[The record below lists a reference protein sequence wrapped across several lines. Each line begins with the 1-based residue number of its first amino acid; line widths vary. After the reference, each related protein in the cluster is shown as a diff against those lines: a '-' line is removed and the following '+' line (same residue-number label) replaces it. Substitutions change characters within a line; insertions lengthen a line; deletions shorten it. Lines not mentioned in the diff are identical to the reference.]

1 MKSKSIF
8 NITCTGNL
16 LTRQRALFKS
26 TRRGDSRSAIAT
38 RFTCQRAL
46 YNRGK
51 RQGDSPRA
59 VDTDLVHG
67 SSTKVQNRV
76 QLRENLSRTYEKLSR
91 TYEKL
96 LSLMTN
102 HVNLSQTMISVYLK
116 VLRIYETNV
125 DVDDILGD
133 LGNKSKVDEICNFLR
148 TYDKRIQK
156 RIDFRPLPD
165 INSTYLNLSTF
176 TIQVKQKDSQ
186 KYNAFIRSTGR
197 SRSKTRHLSHLKRHD
212 REPSR
217 IPMKKFVNLMMKNRK
232 KRSRIK
238 RYIRQF
244 IPKSSALHNL
254 LSTRYRKHASQK
266 LTNIYM
272 WQFGK
277 PCRPRRMPKLI
288 KKENLKNAN
297 MCYSRTKQHKFCTLN
312 NPKIP
317 STNKCN
323 IQRIKTSNKRFLFMC
338 GDVCLIYRACRHLA
352 HGQTILLY
360 RQLLMQTICE
370 LT

>member
-46 YNRGK
+46 CNRGKRQGDSPRTIATRFTCQRVLCNRGK

-76 QLRENLSRTYEKLSR
+76 QLRENLSRTYEKL
-91 TYEKL
+91 

-102 HVNLSQTMISVYLK
+102 HVNLSQTMRSVYLK

-125 DVDDILGD
+125 DVDDIRGD
-133 LGNKSKVDEICNFLR
+133 LGNKSKVHEICNILR
-148 TYDKRIQK
+148 TYDKRIQE

-186 KYNAFIRSTGR
+186 KYNAFIRSAGR
-197 SRSKTRHLSHLKRHD
+197 SRYKTRHLSHLKRRD

-217 IPMKKFVNLMMKNRK
+217 IPMKKFVNLMIKIEK
-232 KRSRIK
+232 K
-238 RYIRQF
+238 
-244 IPKSSALHNL
+244 
-254 LSTRYRKHASQK
+254 
-266 LTNIYM
+266 
-272 WQFGK
+272 GV
-277 PCRPRRMPKLI
+277 
-288 KKENLKNAN
+288 
-297 MCYSRTKQHKFCTLN
+297 
-312 NPKIP
+312 
-317 STNKCN
+317 
-323 IQRIKTSNKRFLFMC
+323 
-338 GDVCLIYRACRHLA
+338 G
-352 HGQTILLY
+352 
-360 RQLLMQTICE
+360 
-370 LT
+370 